1 MRVFKFILQGVIM
14 TFNRIS
20 RGQAQT
26 LIHLLENYMVRV
38 NLELSA
44 SMLLEIKNIDAD
56 DKGRT
61 EDLEREIN
69 NSNKHYYEELKKR
82 LPGNVEDINYTL
94 SNIRLKM
101 RRLITDNN
109 GLPLDEERFDKVY
122 DLDKLNEDIVGQTNI
137 YTLVISNNK
146 GFSFSITMY
155 QDGGMTISDIVENR
169 NERQEYTGYLF
180 DTIAD
185 RFSNIDRYN
194 ELIYRII
201 QCNAQ
206 MLKYKYEHPNYKSSL
221 RDKKH
226 LNLVNSLTFLKIS
239 LTKWGHDG
247 NSTNELI
254 ERGLNELF
262 SAYRSMHSFGN
273 NKIEIPFPDIKL
285 NYRPRFNSMGY
296 KVSLN
301 NDEVYVTFHPY
312 DNGIRFGNIK
322 FSDVETK
329 EEGDNNDE

>member
-1 MRVFKFILQGVIM
+1 M
-14 TFNRIS
+14 TFNKIS

-44 SMLLEIKNIDAD
+44 SMLLEMKNIDAD

-101 RRLITDNN
+101 RKLITDNS
-109 GLPLDEERFDKVY
+109 GLPLDEDRFDKVY
-122 DLDKLNEDIVGQTNI
+122 DLDKLNEDIVGQATI
-137 YTLVISNNK
+137 YTLVISNSK

-169 NERQEYTGYLF
+169 NERQEYAGYLF

-194 ELIYRII
+194 ELIYRIM

-247 NSTNELI
+247 NSSNELI
-254 ERGLNELF
+254 EKGLDELF
-262 SAYRSMHSFGN
+262 KAYKSMHCSVN
-273 NKIEIPFPDIKL
+273 NKVEIPFPDIKL
-285 NYRPRFNSMGY
+285 TYRPRFNSMGY

-301 NDEVYVTFHPY
+301 NDEFYVTFHPY

>member
-1 MRVFKFILQGVIM
+1 M
-14 TFNRIS
+14 TFNKIS

-26 LIHLLENYMVRV
+26 LIHLLENYMVRI

-44 SMLLEIKNIDAD
+44 SMLLEMKNIDVD

-82 LPGNVEDINYTL
+82 LPGNVDDINHTL
-94 SNIRLKM
+94 GNIWLKM
-101 RRLITDNN
+101 RKLIADNN
-109 GLPLDEERFDKVY
+109 GLPLDEDKFDKVY
-122 DLDKLNEDIVGQTNI
+122 DLDKLNEDIIGQTNI
-137 YTLVISNNK
+137 YTLVVSNDK
-146 GFSFSITMY
+146 GFSFSITLY
-155 QDGGMTISDIVENR
+155 QDGGRAISDIVENR
-169 NERQEYTGYLF
+169 NARQEYAGYLF

-206 MLKYKYEHPNYKSSL
+206 LLKYQFEHPNYKGTIK
-221 RDKKH
+221 DKKH
-226 LNLVNSLTFLKIS
+226 LNLINSLTFLKIS

-247 NSTNELI
+247 TSSNELI
-254 ERGLNELF
+254 EKGLIELF
-262 SAYRSMHSFGN
+262 KAYRNKHSSSNDFS
-273 NKIEIPFPDIKL
+273 IPFPDIKL
-285 NYRPRFNSMGY
+285 TYRPRFNSMGY

-301 NDEVYVTFHPY
+301 NDEFYVTFHPY

-322 FSDVETK
+322 LSDVETK

>member
-1 MRVFKFILQGVIM
+1 M
-14 TFNRIS
+14 TFNKIS

-44 SMLLEIKNIDAD
+44 SMLLEMKNIDAD

-101 RRLITDNN
+101 RKLITDNN
-109 GLPLDEERFDKVY
+109 GLPLDEDRFNKVY

-169 NERQEYTGYLF
+169 NGRQEYAGYLF

-254 ERGLNELF
+254 ERGLDELF
-262 SAYRSMHSFGN
+262 RRAC
-273 NKIEIPFPDIKL
+273 IVLEIIKL
-285 NYRPRFNSMGY
+285 
-296 KVSLN
+296 K
-301 NDEVYVTFHPY
+301 FHSQ
-312 DNGIRFGNIK
+312 I
-322 FSDVETK
+322 
-329 EEGDNNDE
+329 

>member
-1 MRVFKFILQGVIM
+1 M
-14 TFNRIS
+14 TFNKIS

-44 SMLLEIKNIDAD
+44 SMLLEMKNIDAD

-101 RRLITDNN
+101 RKLITDNN
-109 GLPLDEERFDKVY
+109 GLPLDEDRFDKVY

-146 GFSFSITMY
+146 GFSFSITTY

-169 NERQEYTGYLF
+169 NERQEYAGYLF

-247 NSTNELI
+247 NSSNELI
-254 ERGLNELF
+254 EKGLDELF
-262 SAYRSMHSFGN
+262 RAYKHKHSSEN
-273 NKIEIPFPDIKL
+273 NFTIPFPDIKL

-322 FSDVETK
+322 FSDIETK

>member
-1 MRVFKFILQGVIM
+1 MCTFKFILQGVIM
-14 TFNRIS
+14 TFNKIS

-44 SMLLEIKNIDAD
+44 SMLLEMKNIDAD

-101 RRLITDNN
+101 RKLITDNN
-109 GLPLDEERFDKVY
+109 GLPITQKNFDMEYNFEVLNDESGRTD
-122 DLDKLNEDIVGQTNI
+122 NI
-137 YTLVISNNK
+137 YNLTLHNNK
-146 GFSFSITMY
+146 GYVFTVYMF
-155 QDGGMTISDIVENR
+155 QDGSLEVTDIREDDSYRYDYFQVMLDR
-169 NERQEYTGYLF
+169 IDNEFHNL
-180 DTIAD
+180 
-185 RFSNIDRYN
+185 DRYN

-247 NSTNELI
+247 NSSNELI
-254 ERGLNELF
+254 EKGLDELF
-262 SAYRSMHSFGN
+262 RAYKHKHSSESNFT
-273 NKIEIPFPDIKL
+273 IPFPDIKL

-301 NDEVYVTFHPY
+301 NDEFYVTFHPY

-322 FSDVETK
+322 LSDIETK

>member
-1 MRVFKFILQGVIM
+1 
-14 TFNRIS
+14 
-20 RGQAQT
+20 
-26 LIHLLENYMVRV
+26 
-38 NLELSA
+38 
-44 SMLLEIKNIDAD
+44 
-56 DKGRT
+56 
-61 EDLEREIN
+61 
-69 NSNKHYYEELKKR
+69 
-82 LPGNVEDINYTL
+82 
-94 SNIRLKM
+94 
-101 RRLITDNN
+101 
-109 GLPLDEERFDKVY
+109 
-122 DLDKLNEDIVGQTNI
+122 
-137 YTLVISNNK
+137 
-146 GFSFSITMY
+146 MY

-169 NERQEYTGYLF
+169 NARQDYAGYLF

-221 RDKKH
+221 KDKKR

-247 NSTNELI
+247 NSSNELI
-254 ERGLNELF
+254 ERGLDELF
-262 SAYRSMHSFGN
+262 RAYKHKHSSESNFT
-273 NKIEIPFPDIKL
+273 IPFPDIKL

-301 NDEVYVTFHPY
+301 NDEFYVTFHPY

-322 FSDVETK
+322 LSDVETK

>member
-1 MRVFKFILQGVIM
+1 MRTFKFILQGVVM
-14 TFNRIS
+14 TLNKMS

-44 SMLLEIKNIDAD
+44 SMLLEMKNIDAD

-82 LPGNVEDINYTL
+82 LPGNIEDINYTL

-101 RRLITDNN
+101 RKLIADNS
-109 GLPLDEERFDKVY
+109 GLPLDEARFDKVY
-122 DLDKLNEDIVGQTNI
+122 DLDKLNEEILGQTNI

-155 QDGGMTISDIVENR
+155 QDGGMTISDIVENG
-169 NERQEYTGYLF
+169 NERQEYAGYLF

-247 NSTNELI
+247 NSSNELI
-254 ERGLNELF
+254 EKGLDELF
-262 SAYRSMHSFGN
+262 RAYKHKHSSESNFT
-273 NKIEIPFPDIKL
+273 ITFPDIKL

-301 NDEVYVTFHPY
+301 SDEFYVTFHPY

-322 FSDVETK
+322 LSDIETK